1 MPLNVPS
8 LVALIFYGGDSPA
21 AHSQFGSVCFS
32 FFSKATV
39 GQLEYV
45 AAQLEILD
53 LLVDFGMIVD
63 RRDSTAPD
71 FTGIINL
78 YRCTPQPAHQTLD
91 SASQVSVIMTTP
103 CCILCTLH
111 SRFCLL
117 NPSHLHVGIS
127 TLYTLHSARCTLQTL

>member
-1 MPLNVPS
+1 MPLNVSS
-8 LVALIFYGGDSPA
+8 LFALIFDGGDSPA
-21 AHSQFGSVCFS
+21 AHSQFGFSVSLFL
-32 FFSKATV
+32 SKATV

-71 FTGIINL
+71 FSGIINL

-91 SASQVSVIMTTP
+91 SASQVSVILTTP
-103 CCILCTLH
+103 CCILCAVCSVL
-111 SRFCLL
+111 
-117 NPSHLHVGIS
+117 
-127 TLYTLHSARCTLQTL
+127 